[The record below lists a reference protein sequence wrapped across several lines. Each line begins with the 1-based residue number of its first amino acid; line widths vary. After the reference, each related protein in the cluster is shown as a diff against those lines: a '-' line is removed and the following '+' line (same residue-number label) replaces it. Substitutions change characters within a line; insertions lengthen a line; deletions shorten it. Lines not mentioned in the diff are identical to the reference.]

1 MCGETHGKMGG
12 KQMTEWE
19 RMGTGELYNAGDP
32 ELQNARDRA
41 KRLTWRYNQIDPT
54 DWDGRTELLR
64 ELLGHL
70 GEDSWIEPPFRCD
83 YGTRIS
89 IGDHFFANYDC
100 IFLDVAPITIGDH
113 VLLAP
118 RVGLYTA
125 GHPLDREVRDA
136 GLEFGRPIVIGDSV
150 WLGGNV
156 VVLPGVTIGP
166 GTVVAAGS
174 VVTRD
179 LPAGV
184 VAAGNPCRVLR
195 SITQADRVRWQQ
207 AAEEYRASCPG
218 NQKE

>member
-1 MCGETHGKMGG
+1 
-12 KQMTEWE
+12 MTQWE

-64 ELLGHL
+64 ELLGRL

-83 YGTRIS
+83 YGTQIS

-113 VLLAP
+113 VMLAP

-125 GHPLDREVRDA
+125 GHPLDREVRDS
-136 GLEFGRPIVIGDSV
+136 GLEFGRPIVIGDGV

-195 SITQADRVRWQQ
+195 PVTQADSARWWR
-207 AAEEYRASCPG
+207 AAEEYRASCPENPEG
-218 NQKE
+218 PNAP